1 MLRILTQTPVKLKF
15 SESLGDTRFL
25 SVDVEKDVTI
35 ADREN
40 RGKCA
45 LLMARRW
52 ICLVERMDDVDSAV
66 ERAITLKPTQF
77 KVHLG
82 EDWYVSV
89 SDAMPFVD
97 IRRWYQK
104 GG

>member
-1 MLRILTQTPVKLKF
+1 MLRILTQTPVKSKF
-15 SESLGDTRFL
+15 TESLGDTRFL

-40 RGKCA
+40 RGKRA
-45 LLMARRW
+45 LLTAQRW
-52 ICLVERMDDVDSAV
+52 ICLLERMDQIDLAV
-66 ERAITLKPTQF
+66 ERATTLKPTQF

-82 EDWYVSV
+82 QDWYVSV
-89 SDAMPFVD
+89 SDTMPFVD